1 MATDV
6 TKITIRGVP
15 TDTVRKCREIAAE
28 KTKREEGKR
37 VVPLNEVYVDA
48 LNNYVSKGT
57 LTDVN

>member
-15 TDTVRKCREIAAE
+15 TDTVRKFRAIAAD
-28 KTKREEGKR
+28 KTKREKGKR

-48 LNNYVSKGT
+48 LNNYVSKEL